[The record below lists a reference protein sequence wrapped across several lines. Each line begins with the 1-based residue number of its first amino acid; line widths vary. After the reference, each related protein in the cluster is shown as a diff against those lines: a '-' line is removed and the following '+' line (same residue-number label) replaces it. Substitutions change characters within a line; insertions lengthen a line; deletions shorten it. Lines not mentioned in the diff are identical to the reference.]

1 MEYEWNIML
10 FLELLEKY
18 ETIMV
23 VYQGYNR
30 ISLNIDG
37 ILVRQDPM
45 VCPQGQN
52 GVQNMLSFDML
63 KTNPKP
69 ETLKP

>member
-23 VYQGYNR
+23 VYQGYNK
-30 ISLNIDG
+30 NI
-37 ILVRQDPM
+37 
-45 VCPQGQN
+45 
-52 GVQNMLSFDML
+52 F
-63 KTNPKP
+63 
-69 ETLKP
+69 EY